1 MEKIIEK
8 KWLIICGC
16 IVLFF
21 IYLIG
26 ICQINF
32 QNDVFFDIEV
42 GEKYIK
48 SGINTLDNFSIHEG
62 LKYVSHHFMVNII
75 TYFTYNLS
83 GFYGIYFLEIILAV
97 ILSYLFYRANK
108 MYVKNN
114 IIAYFLT
121 FIEMFFMRGFISQ
134 RAQMYSYI
142 LFLLEIICIE
152 KFLRTDKKQYLAML
166 SLIPLLI
173 VNFHAGVLPFYFIII
188 FVYLLNYYNIKFD
201 RIKNEEKYKKKLK
214 YLVIPIIL
222 GIILMFCNPFGIDG
236 VLYSFKTISNEFI
249 NANIQEFQAS
259 DINNN
264 IMFYIF
270 VLLIFIIYFFSKED
284 VKTHQVLL
292 ILGTSFMT
300 LISLR
305 HFSLLIIVSVTNM
318 GLVEEVI
325 KKIYNNL
332 KTGIPDENQEKFKKA
347 LIMILVFVIVYMS
360 INCIIYMNKEF
371 VPENFYPIDGVEYIK
386 NNISSDKRIFNDYS
400 WGSLMMLNDIKVFI
414 DSRCDLYTEEYN
426 SEITVANDYGDVEN
440 CNKDYTTI
448 LKKYDIDYVFVKK
461 ESNLNE
467 FLKFDN
473 RYELIYSDELS
484 VIYEVKI

>member
-1 MEKIIEK
+1 MEKIK
-8 KWLIICGC
+8 RKNMLIICGC
-16 IVLFF
+16 IVLFL
-21 IYLIG
+21 IYLVS

-32 QNDVFFDIEV
+32 QNDVFFDIKV
-42 GEKYIK
+42 GEEYVKN
-48 SGINTLDNFSIHEG
+48 GINTIDNFSIHEG
-62 LKYVSHHFMVNII
+62 LKYVSHHYMVNII
-75 TYFTYNLS
+75 TYHIYNLA

-97 ILSYLFYRANK
+97 ILSYLFYNANK
-108 MYVKNN
+108 IYVKNK

-121 FIEMFFMRGFISQ
+121 FIEMFFMRAFISQ

-152 KFLRTDKKQYLAML
+152 KFLREDKKRYLITL
-166 SLIPLLI
+166 SFIPLFI

-188 FVYLLNYYNIKFD
+188 FVYLLNYYNIKLD
-201 RIKNEEKYKKKLK
+201 RIKNEEKYKKNLK
-214 YLVIPIIL
+214 FLFIPVFL

-249 NANIQEFQAS
+249 NNNIQEFQAS

-270 VLLIFIIYFFSKED
+270 VLFIFMIYFFSKND

-292 ILGTSFMT
+292 VLGTSFMS

-318 GLVEEVI
+318 GLAEEVI

-332 KTGIPDENQEKFKKA
+332 KTGIPEENQEKFKKA
-347 LIMILVFVIVYMS
+347 LILILVFCIFYMS
-360 INCIIYMNKEF
+360 INNIVYMNKDF
-371 VPENFYPIDGVEYIK
+371 IPETFFAVDGVEYIK

-426 SEITVANDYGDVEN
+426 YGVTVANDYGDVEN
-440 CNKDYTTI
+440 CDKDYTTI
-448 LKKYDIDYVFVKK
+448 LKKYNIDYVFVKK

-484 VIYEVKI
+484 VIYEFKI